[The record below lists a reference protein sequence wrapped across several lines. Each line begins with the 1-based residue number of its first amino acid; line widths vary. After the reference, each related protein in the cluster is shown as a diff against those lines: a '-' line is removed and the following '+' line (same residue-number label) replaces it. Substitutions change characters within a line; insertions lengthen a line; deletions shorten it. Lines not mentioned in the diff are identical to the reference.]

1 MGFNRK
7 STAEQVTEGLDL
19 TGKTI
24 VITGVNSGLGLES
37 MRVLCLRGAHV
48 IGLARTLEKARQAC
62 DSVAGKTTPLACE
75 LSELASV
82 KAAGE
87 SIRTMAM
94 PIDVLITNA
103 GIMAPNQQVSVAIPC
118 CFRVRCLQ
126 NLRNCEETE
135 AQMHYC
141 KVLIAWFLK

>member
-24 VITGVNSGLGLES
+24 VITGINSGLGLES

-48 IGLARTLEKARQAC
+48 IGLARTLEKAQQAC
-62 DSVAGKTTPLACE
+62 DSVAGKTTPVACE

-87 SIRTMAM
+87 SIRNMAM
-94 PIDVLITNA
+94 PIDGLWRPTSSIMPTGWRCSLLPIT
-103 GIMAPNQQVSVAIPC
+103 
-118 CFRVRCLQ
+118 
-126 NLRNCEETE
+126 
-135 AQMHYC
+135 
-141 KVLIAWFLK
+141 